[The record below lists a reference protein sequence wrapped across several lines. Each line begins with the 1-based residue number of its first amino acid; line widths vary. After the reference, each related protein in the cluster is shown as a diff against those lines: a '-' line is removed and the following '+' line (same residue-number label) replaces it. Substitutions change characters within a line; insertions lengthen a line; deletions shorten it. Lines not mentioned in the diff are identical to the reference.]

1 MLYFYVQRILGKI
14 KVGLA
19 KRRETMTNYIDN
31 ALKVLENNF
40 DLKKDEKVVIITD
53 DRMRSVAIPFYEAA
67 CIKGNETVFSQFP
80 AMYKS
85 GEEPPVII
93 ANAMKEADVAVCVTQ
108 ASLTH
113 TRAKKEAA
121 ATGTRIGTMPGIT
134 LSMLEKGAIEADP
147 DRVEE
152 MTYYFTDLLE
162 RSSEVKIEK
171 DGEILTF
178 SISDRKGIASTGIF
192 REKGQAGNVPSG
204 EAYIAPI
211 EDSANGKLVV
221 DGSIAQLGKV
231 KSPVTLT
238 VKDGK
243 LVAASGKQGSELLEL
258 LGTEAGKTIAEF
270 GIGTN
275 PTARITGV
283 VLEDEKVFGTV
294 HIAFGSNKPFGGVTE
309 AGVHIDC
316 VLKEPTFWIDGKKI
330 MEKGRVLDPA
340 FPNG

>member
-1 MLYFYVQRILGKI
+1 
-14 KVGLA
+14 
-19 KRRETMTNYIDN
+19 MTNYIDN
-31 ALKVLENNF
+31 ALKVFENNF
-40 DLKKDEKVVIITD
+40 DLKKEEKVVIITD
-53 DRMRSVAIPFYEAA
+53 DRMRDVALPFYEAA

-80 AMYKS
+80 AIYKS
-85 GEEPPVII
+85 GEEPPALI
-93 ANAMKEADVAVCVTQ
+93 AQAMKDADVALCVTT

-134 LSMLEKGAIEADP
+134 LSMLEQGAIEADP
-147 DRVEE
+147 DTVQKL
-152 MTYYFTDLLE
+152 TDYFTDLLE

-171 DGEILTF
+171 DGEVLTF
-178 SISDRKGIASTGIF
+178 SINGRKGIPSTGIF

-204 EAYIAPI
+204 EAFIAPL
-211 EDSANGKLVV
+211 EDSANGKIVV
-221 DGSIAQLGKV
+221 DGSIAQIGKV
-231 KSPVTLT
+231 DQPVTLFIEN
-238 VKDGK
+238 GK
-243 LVAASGKQGSELLEL
+243 LVDATGRQGKELLEL
-258 LGTEAGKTIAEF
+258 LGTEDGKTIAEF

-316 VLKEPTFWIDGKKI
+316 VVKEPTFWIDGEKV
-330 MEKGRVLDPA
+330 MEKGRVLNPDLPSV
-340 FPNG
+340 